1 MVVSVLLK
9 MKIGPAQISVLKVG
23 IPMLKLRRINPWL

>member
-9 MKIGPAQISVLKVG
+9 MKIEMKNYAVSTPDYRVVKNIAY
-23 IPMLKLRRINPWL
+23 